1 MTKLP
6 PPEKKPVYVQFNDKL
21 LDIPCL
27 LVEKGKAQRKFID
40 ARWIYLKSTD
50 TSYEDSEFY
59 EQFDAWL
66 KDILKCFKPVE
77 GNDYV
82 TWRQVDFPEKKAR
95 QDIAFRFDL
104 AVDIGGFFFADLEK
118 VRPEETLDMIFEVLK
133 DFKLISWEDEEEGEV
148 LIRSKKK

>member
-1 MTKLP
+1 MTKPP

-66 KDILKCFKPVE
+66 KDILKYFKPVE

-104 AVDIGGFFFADLEK
+104 AVDIGGFFFADLDK
-118 VRPEETLDMIFEVLK
+118 VRPEEALDMIFEVLK